1 MLITAKSESSRKQNM
16 YEKLINKA
24 NECHEKAM
32 SATSPDVVV
41 FFLNAEKEF
50 IVRAKNLKIS
60 EVV

>member
-1 MLITAKSESSRKQNM
+1 M

-32 SATSPDVVV
+32 NATSSDIAV
-41 FFLNAEKEF
+41 FFLNAEKGF

>member
-1 MLITAKSESSRKQNM
+1 M
-16 YEKLINKA
+16 YEKLINTA

-41 FFLNAEKEF
+41 FFLNAEKGF

>member
-1 MLITAKSESSRKQNM
+1 M

-32 SATSPDVVV
+32 SATSPDIAV
-41 FFLNAEKEF
+41 FFLNAERGF
-50 IVRAKNLKIS
+50 IIRAKNLKIS

>member
-1 MLITAKSESSRKQNM
+1 M

-41 FFLNAEKEF
+41 FFLKAEKGF
-50 IVRAKNLKIS
+50 IARAKNLKIS
-60 EVV
+60 EAI

>member
-1 MLITAKSESSRKQNM
+1 M

-41 FFLNAEKEF
+41 FFLNAEKGF
-50 IVRAKNLKIS
+50 IEQAKNLKIC
-60 EVV
+60 EAV